1 MKINLVNLVQNKIY
15 KNPINKE
22 KPAQTAPSKSDF
34 SLTQNIIS
42 NYSKAMISFGKK
54 ININELKA
62 YIASHPDEM
71 QAQIAEHFGVNQ
83 CIISNTIKQYGINY
97 TKKCTPPSISKEEL
111 ENYIAQNPN
120 ASQKEIAKH
129 FKISVSTTST
139 LIRKYN
145 IEYSSKYAKS
155 PISKEVLS
163 EYILNHPDEAQ
174 KQIAQHFGV
183 TKVYIGQL
191 IERFGIPYQNKR
203 KTNVTPKQ
211 IQSYIKTHKD
221 ANLDEI
227 AKHFGVS
234 ASYISAMII
243 GNNIKYHK
251 KYRQGIAPTQEIKD
265 YILDNPQATQKEI
278 AKHFGLSQACINKI
292 IIKYKLPYIPKKTK
306 PI

>member
-1 MKINLVNLVQNKIY
+1 MLKINLINFNQNKIL
-15 KNPINKE
+15 KNQE
-22 KPAQTAPSKSDF
+22 KAQNPTQTAPSKGDF
-34 SLTQNIIS
+34 SLAQNILS
-42 NYSKAMISFGKK
+42 NYSKAMISFGAIKK
-54 ININELKA
+54 VNE
-62 YIASHPDEM
+62 DEFR
-71 QAQIAEHFGVNQ
+71 E
-83 CIISNTIKQYGINY
+83 
-97 TKKCTPPSISKEEL
+97 
-111 ENYIAQNPN
+111 YIAQNPN

-163 EYILNHPDEAQ
+163 KYILNHPNENQ
-174 KQIAQHFGV
+174 KQIAEHFGV

-203 KTNVTPKQ
+203 KTNVTPEQ